1 MPQYRHASGDI
12 VTVSE
17 TLVGYM
23 DAKPGWQRELT
34 DEEKAAIEEEVAEL
48 KGADLNNELDKAGL
62 PKTGLADEK
71 RARLAEKK
79 EN

>member
-1 MPQYRHASGDI
+1 MPQYRHASGDV

-17 TLVGYM
+17 ALVGYM
-23 DAKPGWQRELT
+23 DAQPGWQRELT
-34 DEEKAAIEEEVAEL
+34 NEEKVVIEQEVAEL
-48 KGADLNNELDKAGL
+48 KGADLDNELDKAGL

-71 RARLAEKK
+71 RARLAENK